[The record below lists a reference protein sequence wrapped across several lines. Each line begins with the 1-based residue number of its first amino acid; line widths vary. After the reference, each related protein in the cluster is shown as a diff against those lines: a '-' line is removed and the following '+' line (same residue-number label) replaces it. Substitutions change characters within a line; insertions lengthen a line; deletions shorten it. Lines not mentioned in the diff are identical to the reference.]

1 MLVVRSVLAAAA
13 LAAMLLAAV
22 PTTPAASRH
31 LHVTFP
37 AMDGITLRG
46 QLWARGRTAVV
57 FSHMFGTDQSIWFD
71 LAEQLAARGYTVLTF
86 DFRGVGTSSGRL
98 VISRVSRDTLGAVR
112 FIRTRK
118 PARVV
123 LIGASMGGTS
133 SLVAAGQTSVDGVV
147 AIASGMTFQGLDVR
161 PYLAGLRMPKLFIV
175 GTRDAPFNESA
186 RTMYARTPRP
196 KRLVEIP
203 TAVHGTY
210 MFRTKHKAA
219 IYRVIIEFLTQVSDR
234 R

>member
-1 MLVVRSVLAAAA
+1 VPRRLLTAAAA
-13 LAAMLLAAV
+13 VLLVAAA
-22 PTTPAASRH
+22 PPPTPAASRH

-37 AMDGITLRG
+37 ATDGVTLRG

-57 FSHMFGTDQSIWFD
+57 FSHMFGTNQSIWFD
-71 LAEQLAARGYTVLTF
+71 LAEDLAARGYTVLTF

-133 SLVAAGQTSVDGVV
+133 SLVAAGRTPVDGVV
-147 AIASGMTFQGLDVR
+147 VIASGMAFQGLDAR
-161 PYLAGLRMPKLFIV
+161 PYLTGLRMPKLFIV

-219 IYRVIIEFLTQVSDR
+219 IYRVIIEFLTQLSSGK
-234 R
+234 

>member
-1 MLVVRSVLAAAA
+1 VLRSVLWYAAAVALLAAAA
-13 LAAMLLAAV
+13 PPPV
-22 PTTPAASRH
+22 PAASPH

-37 AMDGITLRG
+37 ATDGVRVRG
-46 QLWARGRTAVV
+46 QLWARGKTAVV

-86 DFRGVGTSSGRL
+86 DFRGVGTSSGRM
-98 VISRVSRDTLGAVR
+98 VISRVSRDTLGAIR
-112 FIRTRK
+112 FIRGRK

-147 AIASGMTFQGLDVR
+147 VIASGMAFQGLDAR
-161 PYLAGLRMPKLFIV
+161 PYLARLEMPKLFIV

-186 RTMYARTPRP
+186 KTMYARTPRP
-196 KRLVEIP
+196 KQLVEIP
-203 TAVHGTY
+203 TGVHGTY
-210 MFRTKHKAA
+210 MFRTKHKAV
-219 IYRVIIEFLTQVSDR
+219 IYRVIIEFLTRVSSAK
-234 R
+234 